1 MGPFIYPPA
10 TQIHQEEIM
19 NILKKPD
26 QAFVPVNQPT
36 NFPRFYLIPETS
48 TLQTPKP
55 ASNSPIY
62 HQSPPSHIK
71 ATQETK
77 IQKFIRH
84 EKEIFREVC
93 IDAWTAIKQAGRAA
107 VHWLA
112 RWVVLPLSVASTFWI
127 SIGNP
132 AELPL

>member
-1 MGPFIYPPA
+1 MITLNRP
-10 TQIHQEEIM
+10 E
-19 NILKKPD
+19 
-26 QAFVPVNQPT
+26 QAFVPVDQPT
-36 NFPRFYLIPETS
+36 NFPRFYLIHETS
-48 TLQTPKP
+48 TLQVPNP
-55 ASNSPIY
+55 ASNNPAY
-62 HQSPPSHIK
+62 HQSPPTHIK
-71 ATQETK
+71 APQETK

-93 IDAWTAIKQAGRAA
+93 IDTWTAIKQAGRAA
-107 VHWLA
+107 VRWLV